1 MFKELFKEIAAAIPG
16 FRAAAV
22 VGSDGI
28 EIECYVQES
37 LPHEVLS
44 AELNGMLRNLARMRE
59 EVGIG
64 AFQEAVLRTKQ
75 ENILLLTLSD
85 EMFLLLIMGAEHP
98 TGRAR
103 YEIQRQAYRFL
114 AILQ

>member
-1 MFKELFKEIAAAIPG
+1 MFRNLFEEIAASVPG

-28 EIECYVQES
+28 EIESFVVES

-44 AELNGMLRNLARMRE
+44 AELNGMMRNLERMRE
-59 EVGIG
+59 EAGIG
-64 AFQEAVLRTKQ
+64 ALLDAVLRTKQ
-75 ENILLLTLSD
+75 ENILLMTLSD
-85 EMFLLLIMGAEHP
+85 ELFVLVILSAEHP
-98 TGRAR
+98 TGKAR
-103 YEIQRQAYRFL
+103 YEIQRQAHRFL